1 MRTATLRFFVL
12 LPLLGAAAF
21 LSGCIAQKTGN
32 SEDKIREY
40 TDIQS
45 QVETKNAVDAENGN
59 RKKWSSEMETD
70 LQRRQR
76 FYQSLAGIYEGTFK
90 INGADFNVRIT
101 MVPSIPPY
109 VPSDRV
115 RLPEEVASDLNNL
128 YLNVQV
134 VQWNPQNNIGSVG
147 CLFENV
153 RPDINRGKLSLSSEG
168 CSNLYLLS
176 VAEDDDAA
184 ADDPARLAAAARV
197 ASRIIEGKLDKVP
210 YVKTRM
216 QPTTNAA
223 VYNFSTA
230 RIEE

>member
-1 MRTATLRFFVL
+1 MKTTTLRFFSL
-12 LPLLGAAAF
+12 LPVLGAAAF
-21 LSGCIAQKTGN
+21 LTGCLAQKKS

-45 QVETKNAVDAENGN
+45 QVETRNAVDAENGN
-59 RKKWSSEMETD
+59 RKKWSSEMEKD

-76 FYQSLAGIYEGTFK
+76 FYQSLAGIYEGAFK
-90 INGADFNVRIT
+90 INGTDFNVRIT

-109 VPSDRV
+109 VPGDRV

-134 VQWNPQNNIGSVG
+134 VQWNPQNSIGSVG

-168 CSNLYLLS
+168 CPSLYLLS
-176 VAEDDDAA
+176 VAEDADEGARGPTRSDAA
-184 ADDPARLAAAARV
+184 TRT
-197 ASRIIEGKLDKVP
+197 ASRIIEGKLDRVP
-210 YVKTRM
+210 YVKARM

-223 VYNFSTA
+223 VYGFSTA
-230 RIEE
+230 RVEE

>member
-1 MRTATLRFFVL
+1 MKTATLRFFSL

-21 LSGCIAQKTGN
+21 LSGCLTQKK

-70 LQRRQR
+70 LQRRLR
-76 FYQSLAGIYEGTFK
+76 VYQALVGIYEGAFK

-101 MVPSIPPY
+101 MTLRKPPY
-109 VPSDRV
+109 VPGDRV
-115 RLPEEVASDLNNL
+115 RLPEEVASDLINL
-128 YLNVQV
+128 FLDVQV
-134 VQWNPQNNIGSVG
+134 VQWNAQNSIGSGG
-147 CLFENV
+147 CLFEDI
-153 RPDINRGKLSLSSEG
+153 RPDIDKGKLSLSSES
-168 CSNLYLLS
+168 CQNLYLLS
-176 VAEDDDAA
+176 VTEDAEETAGGAA
-184 ADDPARLAAAARV
+184 RGSASARV
-197 ASRIIEGKLDKVP
+197 AARIIEGKLDRVP
-210 YVKTRM
+210 YLKARM

-230 RIEE
+230 RVEE